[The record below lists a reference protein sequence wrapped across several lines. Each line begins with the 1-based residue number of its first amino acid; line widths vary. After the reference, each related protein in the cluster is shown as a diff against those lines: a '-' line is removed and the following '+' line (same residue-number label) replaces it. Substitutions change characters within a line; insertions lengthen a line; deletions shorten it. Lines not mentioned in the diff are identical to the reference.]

1 MKMAVSGGWGGIR
14 THETL
19 ARLPVFKTGP
29 FNHSGTS
36 PLVIFVGDTG
46 VFVVGEKFKKLV
58 AEIDAYTHYFKS
70 ALRVYYNYLL

>member
-1 MKMAVSGGWGGIR
+1 MYLAGGESGIR

-29 FNHSGTS
+29 LNHSGTS

>member
-1 MKMAVSGGWGGIR
+1 MVENMECLVNIHG
-14 THETL
+14 
-19 ARLPVFKTGP
+19 PVNP
-29 FNHSGTS
+29 SCTS

>member
-1 MKMAVSGGWGGIR
+1 MAENWEFLFIVS
-14 THETL
+14 
-19 ARLPVFKTGP
+19 GP
-29 FNHSGTS
+29 FNRSGTS

>member
-1 MKMAVSGGWGGIR
+1 MAETGGEGGIR
-14 THETL
+14 THETF

-36 PLVIFVGDTG
+36 PLVIFVGDNG

-58 AEIDAYTHYFKS
+58 SEIDAYTHYFKS

>member
-1 MKMAVSGGWGGIR
+1 MAENRGYLVSIY
-14 THETL
+14 
-19 ARLPVFKTGP
+19 GP

>member
-1 MKMAVSGGWGGIR
+1 MAESGGVGGIR

-58 AEIDAYTHYFKS
+58 AEIDAYIHYFKT